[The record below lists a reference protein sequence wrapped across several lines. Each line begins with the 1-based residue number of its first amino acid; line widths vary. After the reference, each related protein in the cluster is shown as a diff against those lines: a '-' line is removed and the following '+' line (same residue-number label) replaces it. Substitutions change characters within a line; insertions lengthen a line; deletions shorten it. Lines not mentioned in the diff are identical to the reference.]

1 MANTTALISNC
12 LLLKN
17 STSLALVLLLF
28 AQTIFAQ
35 GYELL
40 DSIPIERP
48 YKVSRDKQGNLYL
61 VSQNGDVDKYDTQG
75 QLLEHFSPG
84 KPGDIT
90 LIEAWNPLKV
100 FLYYGDFQEYM
111 FLDRF
116 LTSTNRFSLDVVSS
130 YVGLA
135 TMSADNNIWVID
147 YSDFS
152 LKKYDVTLGRI
163 TIQQPFD
170 LLMAKSS
177 YDIRFMREY
186 QNLLFFSDTTEGIL
200 VFDNL
205 GNYLE
210 TWPEMGVGYFNFFK
224 NEMYFVKDNEI
235 HLYDIYQNVRRTV
248 KIPRPA
254 TFASLAQD
262 RLLLV
267 SDHYL
272 WVCQRKR

>member
-1 MANTTALISNC
+1 MENTTARISNC
-12 LLLKN
+12 LLSKN
-17 STSLALVLLLF
+17 SGLLAFGLLLF
-28 AQTIFAQ
+28 VQPLIAQN
-35 GYELL
+35 YELL

-48 YKVSRDKQGNLYL
+48 HKVSRDKQGNLYL
-61 VSQNGDVDKYDTQG
+61 VSQSGDVDKYDTSG
-75 QLLEHFSPG
+75 ELLEHFSPE

-116 LTSTNRFSLDVVSS
+116 LTSTNRFSLSQVSS

-135 TMSADNNIWVID
+135 TMSGDNNIWLID

-170 LLMAKSS
+170 LLMAKSN
-177 YDIRFMREY
+177 YDIDFVREY
-186 QNLLFFSDTTEGIL
+186 QNLLFFSDTDEGIL

-205 GNYLE
+205 GNYLK
-210 TWPEMGVGYFNFFK
+210 TWPEMGVRYFNFFK
-224 NEMYFVKDNEI
+224 DEMYFIKENEI
-235 HLYDIYQNVRRTV
+235 HLYDIYQNVQRTE

-254 TFASLAQD
+254 IFASLAQD

-267 SDHYL
+267 SDDYL
-272 WVCQRKR
+272 WICQRK

>member
-1 MANTTALISNC
+1 MTAPISNC
-12 LLLKN
+12 SLLKN
-17 STSLALVLLLF
+17 SGAIALVFLLF
-28 AQTIFAQ
+28 VQNGFAQ
-35 GYELL
+35 HYELL

-48 YKVSRDKQGNLYL
+48 HKISRDKQGNLYL
-61 VSQNGDVDKYDTQG
+61 VSQNGDVDKYDTNG
-75 QLLEHFSPG
+75 KLLEHFSPE

-116 LTSTNRFSLDVVSS
+116 LTSTNRFSLGTVSS

-135 TMSADNNIWVID
+135 TMSADNNIWLVD

-152 LKKYDVTLGRI
+152 LKKYDVTLGKV

-177 YDIRFMREY
+177 YDIHFMREY
-186 QNLLFFSDTTEGIL
+186 QNLLFFSDAEEGIL
-200 VFDNL
+200 FFDNL
-205 GNYLE
+205 GNYLK
-210 TWPEMGVGYFNFFK
+210 TWPEMGVKYFNFFE
-224 NEMYFVKDNEI
+224 NEMYFIKENELC
-235 HLYDIYQNVRRTV
+235 LYDIYQGTLRTE
-248 KIPRPA
+248 KIPRTA

-267 SDHYL
+267 SDDYL
-272 WVCQRKR
+272 WVCRLRR